1 MTPRLSLTARIAW
14 VFALFAAL
22 LLAVVGFVI
31 ERAVAQHFDD
41 LDRHDLGAHVA
52 AVRNLLSRTD
62 SEARFDALAARLDDV
77 LVGHAMVA
85 ARIHAAD
92 GSPLYAL
99 RAEVFKHMPQVSAEG
114 GLWRWQYD
122 GHEFIA
128 REAGFELPLAA
139 SARVEALI
147 ALDITHHTH
156 FLDMVR
162 NRLWLAISLAALAA
176 AALGWFAA
184 RRGLAPLRRI
194 TATASGLS
202 ASRLDE
208 RLSVR
213 DAPAEV
219 QALVEAFNG
228 MLDRLEGA
236 FRRLDAYSADIAHEL
251 RTPVSNLMT
260 ATEVALTRARSADEY
275 RDTLHSNLEEFERM
289 ARMISDMLFLAKAD
303 DRRLPRPAEPV
314 ALEEEALA
322 LVEFYEALAEERGVG
337 LRVAGRALVA
347 GDRLMLRR
355 ALSNLLSNALRH
367 ATRGTSIDID
377 IAHGA
382 REARLAVANRGEPI
396 PPAALP
402 TLFERFHRV
411 GDERS
416 LRGEGAGLGL
426 AITRSIAH
434 AHGGHI
440 EVESADGLTCFTL
453 HLPAADAE
461 PKGAATAP

>member
-1 MTPRLSLTARIAW
+1 MKPRLSLTARIAL

-22 LLAVVGFVI
+22 VLAMVGFVI
-31 ERAVAQHFDD
+31 ERAVALHFDD

-62 SEARFDALAARLDDV
+62 SEERFDALAARLDDV
-77 LVGHAMVA
+77 LVGHEMVA
-85 ARIHAAD
+85 ARIHGAD
-92 GSPLYAL
+92 GTPLYAL
-99 RAEVFKHMPQVSAEG
+99 RAGVFDHMPPVADEG
-114 GLWRWQYD
+114 GLRRWRHD
-122 GHEFIA
+122 DHEYIA
-128 REAGFELPLAA
+128 RDALFDVPLAA
-139 SARVEALI
+139 PRRVEALI
-147 ALDITHHTH
+147 ALDITHHAH
-156 FLDMVR
+156 FLTMVR

-202 ASRLDE
+202 AARLDE
-208 RLSVR
+208 RLSMR

-260 ATEVALTRARSADEY
+260 ATEVALTRARSAEEY
-275 RDTLHSNLEEFERM
+275 SDTLHSNLEEFERM

-303 DRRLPRPAEPV
+303 DGRLPGPAESV
-314 ALEEEALA
+314 ALEDEAGA

-337 LRVAGRALVA
+337 LRVDGCALVA

-367 ATRGTSIDID
+367 AARDTTIDID
-377 IAHGA
+377 IVSGA
-382 REARLAVANRGEPI
+382 REARLAVINRGEPI

-402 TLFERFHRV
+402 GLFERFHRV

-426 AITRSIAH
+426 AITRSIVE
-434 AHGGHI
+434 AHGGRI
-440 EVESADGLTCFTL
+440 EVESVDGLTRFTL
-453 HLPAADAE
+453 HLPRADTE
-461 PKGAATAP
+461 PKAVVTAP

>member
-1 MTPRLSLTARIAW
+1 MKPRLSLTARIAW

-22 LLAVVGFVI
+22 VLAMVGFVI
-31 ERAVAQHFDD
+31 ERAVALHFDD

-62 SEARFDALAARLDDV
+62 SEERFDALAARLDDV
-77 LVGHAMVA
+77 LVGHEMVA
-85 ARIHAAD
+85 ARIHGAD
-92 GSPLYAL
+92 GTPLYAL
-99 RAEVFKHMPQVSAEG
+99 RAGVFDHMPPVADEG
-114 GLWRWQYD
+114 GLRRWRHD
-122 GHEFIA
+122 DHEYIA
-128 REAGFELPLAA
+128 RDALFDVPLAA
-139 SARVEALI
+139 PRRVEALI

-202 ASRLDE
+202 AARLDE
-208 RLSVR
+208 RLSLH

-228 MLDRLEGA
+228 MLDRLEEA

-260 ATEVALTRARSADEY
+260 ATEVALTRARSAEEY

-303 DRRLPRPAEPV
+303 QRRLPRAAEAV
-314 ALEEEALA
+314 ALADEAQALA
-322 LVEFYEALAEERGVG
+322 EFYEALAEERGVAI
-337 LRVAGRALVA
+337 RVSGAASVT

-367 ATRGTSIDID
+367 ARSESCIDIVIASDARHVRLSVANAGED
-377 IAHGA
+377 IAPD
-382 REARLAVANRGEPI
+382 RVAN
-396 PPAALP
+396 
-402 TLFERFHRV
+402 LFERFHRIE
-411 GDERS
+411 GERE
-416 LRGEGAGLGL
+416 RHGEGAGLGL
-426 AITRSIAH
+426 AITRSIVE
-434 AHGGHI
+434 AHGGRI
-440 EVESADGLTCFTL
+440 EVESVDGLTRFTL
-453 HLPAADAE
+453 HLSRAQTE
-461 PKGAATAP
+461 PKAVVTAP